1 MADKFDTTKKD
12 SMATPVTPVE
22 PQDFDLARYEAFAAS
37 ADARYAEFLGKS
49 EGVAVWQRVRVGE
62 VFRDA
67 CSDRH
72 TSLRLQ
78 LGALNRT
85 MDFLTDAPTY
95 LEPWYGIGTTAAAFG
110 ARYVWLPG
118 QAPAVEP
125 VYASIDDVPDDLAAL
140 SPEEV
145 PILRT
150 TLATIQYFLEQTGG
164 RVPVSWCDIQAP
176 INIAGG
182 VVDVSRFLEA
192 FYEEPDRVKRLLA
205 VVSDEL
211 IRFTRHQSEL
221 IGPALARPGHGF
233 ASSRAG
239 RGIGL
244 STDNLIMVSPA
255 MFEEFCVAD
264 SARIGAA
271 FGGTAIHSCG
281 NWGRWI
287 EAVKTIPNLTMV
299 DGAFSPQTDPAYN
312 RCEDFRDALAGS
324 GVILHV
330 RIVGDGDEVLARVRR
345 LWKPGMRLIVGTHIQ
360 DPREQHRVYHAIHD
374 LCR

>member
-1 MADKFDTTKKD
+1 MGDKFDTTKKD
-12 SMATPVTPVE
+12 SMATPVAPVE
-22 PQDFDLARYEAFAAS
+22 PAAFELARYEAFAAA
-37 ADARYAEFLGKS
+37 ADERYAAFLAQK

-67 CSDRH
+67 CRDMR

-78 LGALNRT
+78 LGALTRT

-110 ARYVWLPG
+110 ADYVWLPG

-125 VYASIDDVPDDLAAL
+125 VYRSIEDVPDRLVPRAVED
-140 SPEEV
+140 V

-150 TLATIQYFLEQTGG
+150 TLETITYFLECTQG
-164 RVPVSWCDIQAP
+164 RVPVSWSDIQAP

-192 FYEEPDRVKRLLA
+192 FYEEPEKVKAILA
-205 VVSDEL
+205 AVSDEL
-211 IRFTRHQSEL
+211 IRFTRRQSEL

-239 RGIGL
+239 AGIGL
-244 STDNLIMVSPA
+244 GTDNLIMVSPA
-255 MFEEFCVAD
+255 MFEEFCDAD
-264 SARIGAA
+264 SARIGEA

-287 EAVKTIPNLTMV
+287 EAVKKIPNLTMV

-312 RCEDFRDALAGS
+312 HCEDFRDALAGT

-330 RIVGDGDEVLARVRR
+330 RIVGDADEVISRVRR
-345 LWKPGMRLIVGTHIQ
+345 LWKPGIKLIVGTHLQ

-374 LCR
+374 ICR